1 MKKMI
6 LLTMICGACSFAAS
20 AQSNRTYKTDMSTE
34 RIYQEE
40 RRGGRALNDQPVRL
54 NKGSNNQETMG
65 NNNARFKMNNVEQF
79 QGNRS
84 NSNGMLNSSQRG
96 DNRFDMGNNRI
107 MLDPNDANYPHYD
120 TSKNNG
126 HCLGCGSGT
135 LTDPHPTMR

>member
-6 LLTMICGACSFAAS
+6 LLMTVCSACSFAAS

-40 RRGGRALNDQPVRL
+40 RRGGRALNEQPVRL
-54 NKGSNNQETMG
+54 NTGSHNQETMG
-65 NNNARFKMNNVEQF
+65 VDNARFRMNNVGTF
-79 QGNRS
+79 QGYRS
-84 NSNGMLNSSQRG
+84 NPNGMLNSSQQG
-96 DNRFDMGNNRI
+96 DNRFDMGNNGLI
-107 MLDPNDANYPHYD
+107 LDPNDSRYPQYD

>member
-6 LLTMICGACSFAAS
+6 LLMTICGAFSFAAN

-34 RIYQEE
+34 RILQEE
-40 RRGGRALNDQPVRL
+40 RRGGRSLNEQPVRL

-65 NNNARFKMNNVEQF
+65 TDNARFRMNNVEQF
-79 QGNRS
+79 EGNRS
-84 NSNGMLNSSQRG
+84 NTNGLMNSSQKG
-96 DNRFDMGNNRI
+96 DNRFEVGENRI
-107 MLDPNDANYPHYD
+107 LLDPNHPNYPHYD

>member
-6 LLTMICGACSFAAS
+6 LLMTICGAFSFAAN

-34 RIYQEE
+34 RIMQEE
-40 RRGGRALNDQPVRL
+40 RRGGRTLNEQPVRL

-65 NNNARFKMNNVEQF
+65 TDNARFRMNNVEQF

-84 NSNGMLNSSQRG
+84 NTLMTDGNGTTLDLNSTV
-96 DNRFDMGNNRI
+96 
-107 MLDPNDANYPHYD
+107 YPQYD